1 MDPSAARTASPARR
15 LAGMPWQGVAGCT
28 YLCVCC
34 VVPAVLL
41 AMEDVRAMLV
51 KLCCRVQNMKT
62 LSALPQDKQ
71 VSMAQETLEIFSVV
85 ANRLGIWSLKAELE
99 DAAFAVLHPEEY
111 ESLKAQ
117 VGTVQT

>member
-1 MDPSAARTASPARR
+1 
-15 LAGMPWQGVAGCT
+15 
-28 YLCVCC
+28 
-34 VVPAVLL
+34 
-41 AMEDVRAMLV
+41 MEDVRAMLV